1 MQKLVPEVSVY
12 LLLKIIW
19 LWIVNNWNI
28 ITNLHDFSSGQ
39 DEGFTDP
46 ERSRRRMPS
55 KEHIQLAKA
64 MTISIAYAANVG
76 GTTTITGCASNIIL
90 KGLADE

>member
-1 MQKLVPEVSVY
+1 LANHYINLGFSRLKY
-12 LLLKIIW
+12 LLL
-19 LWIVNNWNI
+19 
-28 ITNLHDFSSGQ
+28 FSTRQ
-39 DEGFTDP
+39 EEGHMRTK
-46 ERSRRRMPS
+46 SAPS

-64 MTISIAYAANVG
+64 MTISIAYAANIG